1 MVVGNDKY
9 VKYQLLDFLDDVSS
23 AQKMLDLHEHNPD
36 KISNFMISQYRDLRR
51 RGINEFNEITNGKK
65 ISNR

>member
-1 MVVGNDKY
+1 MVVGNNKY

-23 AQKMLDLHEHNPD
+23 AQKMLDLHEYNPD

-65 ISNR
+65 IR

>member
-36 KISNFMISQYRDLRR
+36 KISNFMIPQYRDLRR

>member
-1 MVVGNDKY
+1 MVVGDDKY

-23 AQKMLDLHEHNPD
+23 AQKMLDLHEHNSD

>member
-1 MVVGNDKY
+1 MVVGNNKY

-23 AQKMLDLHEHNPD
+23 AQKMLDLHEYNPD

>member
-1 MVVGNDKY
+1 MVVGNNKY

-23 AQKMLDLHEHNPD
+23 SQKMLDLHEYNPD

>member
-1 MVVGNDKY
+1 MVVGDDKY

-23 AQKMLDLHEHNPD
+23 AQKMLDLHEHNSD
-36 KISNFMISQYRDLRR
+36 KISNFMTSQYRDLRR

>member
-23 AQKMLDLHEHNPD
+23 AQKMIDVHDINPD
-36 KISNFMISQYRDLRR
+36 KISNFMVSQYQDIRR
-51 RGINEFNEITNGKK
+51 KGINGFNIISNGKK
-65 ISNR
+65 IR

>member
-23 AQKMLDLHEHNPD
+23 AQKMIDVHDINPD
-36 KISNFMISQYRDLRR
+36 KISNFMVSQYRDIRR
-51 RGINEFNEITNGKK
+51 KGINEFNSISNGKK
-65 ISNR
+65 IR

>member
-23 AQKMLDLHEHNPD
+23 AQKMLDLHEYNPD

>member
-1 MVVGNDKY
+1 MVVENDKY

-36 KISNFMISQYRDLRR
+36 KISNFMMFQYRDLRR

-65 ISNR
+65 NRNR

>member
-23 AQKMLDLHEHNPD
+23 AQKMIDVHDINPN
-36 KISNFMISQYRDLRR
+36 KINNFMVSQYRDIRR
-51 RGINEFNEITNGKK
+51 KGINGFNIISNGKK
-65 ISNR
+65 IR